1 MRLATIRTSTANGDT
16 TTAARIDGDGTATAI
31 KGYADVGALLHEP
44 EWARIVAHAEGGRL
58 DFTEHHL
65 APVIPRPG
73 KIICVGLN
81 YAKHI
86 DEMGHDR
93 PDVPT
98 LFIKYPEALIGA
110 RDDAEIPEFNSA
122 TLDFEGELAVVV
134 GKHARHVREADAERY
149 IAGYTVI
156 NDYTQRHFQKR
167 TQQWHQ
173 GKSLEKTA
181 GFGPWLDTDW
191 RPGPTLTTTVNGEV
205 MQHAPTDD
213 LVFSPAK
220 LVEFISHLYPLAPG
234 DVIAT
239 GTPDGVGHAR
249 DPQRYLADGDTVRVE
264 IEGLGHIQNTTRVLP
279 TS

>member
-1 MRLATIRTSTANGDT
+1 MRLATLRTESGTR
-16 TTAARIDGDGTATAI
+16 AARIVDKHRAVLIDDFSDT
-31 KGYADVGALLHEP
+31 GALLQQP
-44 EWARIVAHAEGGRL
+44 NWRDIAAENGPGI
-58 DFTEHHL
+58 DFAPTDL

-86 DEMGHDR
+86 EEMGHDK

-98 LFIKYPEALIGA
+98 LFIKFPEALIGPY
-110 RDDAEIPEFNSA
+110 DDAEVPSFNA
-122 TLDFEGELAVVV
+122 ETLDFEGELAVVI
-134 GKHARHVREADAERY
+134 GKTARHVREAEAAGY
-149 IAGYTVI
+149 IAGYSVI

-181 GFGPWLDTDW
+181 GFGPWLDTEW
-191 RPGPTLTTTVNGEV
+191 QPGPAITTTVNDEV

-213 LVFSPAK
+213 LVFTPAK
-220 LVEFISHLYPLAPG
+220 LVEFISHLYPLEPG

-249 DPQRYLADGDTVRVE
+249 DPQRYLADGDVVRVE
-264 IEGLGHIQNTTRVLP
+264 IEGLGAIENTTRVV
-279 TS
+279 

>member
-1 MRLATIRTSTANGDT
+1 MRLATLRTESGTR
-16 TTAARIDGDGTATAI
+16 AARIVDKHRAVLIDDFSDI
-31 KGYADVGALLHEP
+31 GALLQQP
-44 EWARIVAHAEGGRL
+44 NWRDIAAENGPGI
-58 DFTEHHL
+58 DFAPTDL

-86 DEMGHDR
+86 EEMGHDK

-98 LFIKYPEALIGA
+98 LFIKFPEALIGPY
-110 RDDAEIPEFNSA
+110 DDAEVPSFNA
-122 TLDFEGELAVVV
+122 ETLDFEGELAVVI
-134 GKHARHVREADAERY
+134 GKTARHVCEADADEY
-149 IAGYTVI
+149 IAGYSVI

-181 GFGPWLDTDW
+181 GFGPWLDTEW
-191 RPGPTLTTTVNGEV
+191 LPGPALTTTLNGER

-213 LVFSPAK
+213 LVFTPTK
-220 LVEFISHLYPLAPG
+220 LIEFISHLYPLEPG

-249 DPQRYLADGDTVRVE
+249 DPQRYLADGDVVRVE
-264 IEGLGHIQNTTRVLP
+264 IEGLGAIENTTRVISRSL
-279 TS
+279 SSS